1 MKALEYKEYFTD
13 MHGLREK
20 NKSLEGTQIFFSK

>member
-1 MKALEYKEYFTD
+1 

-20 NKSLEGTQIFFSK
+20 NKSLEGTQIFFSKWNSECLAKGE